1 MKSSYHNLES
11 DFGSEICLNT
21 FSCYNSENYLPLAT
35 NIKTEK
41 LSQLATALD
50 LGASFQFRNELAELI
65 SFTFSYFSTSSTPTN
80 LMMNHRKLQ
89 QHANI
94 TM

>member
-41 LSQLATALD
+41 LSQLATALV
-50 LGASFQFRNELAELI
+50 RNELAELI

-80 LMMNHRKLQ
+80 LMINHRKLQ